1 MEDVGKHKQLWKEL
15 KSLGFLFKITPVSQI
30 SLEDGEKLSFD
41 EKTNT
46 QT

>member
-1 MEDVGKHKQLWKEL
+1 MEDVGKHKQLWKDL
-15 KSLGFLFKITPVSQI
+15 KSLGLLSKITPVSQI